1 MIEQVADA
9 VKISELKNRVLYLL
23 FAFAIFVFATR
34 LSVPGINLKVWQ
46 NLLSKGAIF
55 SFIGLLTGGA
65 LNHFAVVA
73 MGITPYINASIMMQL
88 LTIIIPQWE
97 ELQKEGGEMGRKQI
111 ALYTRLLTIVLSIFE
126 ASMMT
131 YTAWR
136 YGAFSHP
143 TIWSFAATVLVLTAG
158 TAFLL
163 WLGEMMTDK
172 GIGNGISLLIFA
184 GIVLQ
189 FPYYVSA
196 TWGIT
201 SKFLHSEGAY
211 VLLKLLAFIA
221 VTVILIALIVAFTL
235 GIRKVPVQYAKR
247 VVGRRVMGGQSTYIP
262 VKVDN
267 GGVIAIIFAISL
279 LFFPMTV
286 LNFLSKSAK
295 QSAFVLWLQNHL
307 SPQSWVFNLIYALL
321 VIGFTY
327 FYAYITFNI
336 KDVTDNLKKYGG
348 FIPGIRPGKPTSD
361 ALTRILNRVT
371 FIAALFLA
379 LIAVAPGWF
388 TYLFHVY
395 FYLGSTSLLIIVG
408 VVLDTIQ
415 QFEARMLMR
424 HYKGFLK

>member
-286 LNFLSKSAK
+286 LNFLS
-295 QSAFVLWLQNHL
+295 
-307 SPQSWVFNLIYALL
+307 
-321 VIGFTY
+321 
-327 FYAYITFNI
+327 
-336 KDVTDNLKKYGG
+336 
-348 FIPGIRPGKPTSD
+348 
-361 ALTRILNRVT
+361 
-371 FIAALFLA
+371 
-379 LIAVAPGWF
+379 
-388 TYLFHVY
+388 
-395 FYLGSTSLLIIVG
+395 
-408 VVLDTIQ
+408 
-415 QFEARMLMR
+415 
-424 HYKGFLK
+424 

>member
-1 MIEQVADA
+1 MIEQLADT
-9 VKISELKNRVLYLL
+9 VRISELKNRVLYLL
-23 FAFAIFVFATR
+23 FAFFIFVFATR
-34 LSVPGINLKVWQ
+34 LSVPGINLKIWQ
-46 NLLSKGAIF
+46 NLLSQGAIF

-88 LTIIIPQWE
+88 LTVIIPQWE
-97 ELQKEGGEMGRKQI
+97 DLQKEGGEMGRKQI
-111 ALYTRLLTIVLSIFE
+111 ALYTRLLTIILSIFE

-131 YTAWR
+131 YTAWKYR
-136 YGAFSHP
+136 AISHP
-143 TIWSFAATVLVLTAG
+143 TILSFAAIVLVLTAG
-158 TAFLL
+158 SAFLL

-172 GIGNGISLLIFA
+172 GIGNGVSLLIFA
-184 GIVLQ
+184 GIILQ
-189 FPYYVSA
+189 FPYYVST

-201 SKFLHSEGAY
+201 MKLFHSEGAH
-211 VLLKLLAFIA
+211 VLLRLVLFIV
-221 VTVILIALIVAFTL
+221 VTIVLIALIVAFTL

-267 GGVIAIIFAISL
+267 GGVIAIIFAISV

-286 LNFLSKSAK
+286 INFLSKSEK
-295 QSAFVLWLQNHL
+295 QTGFVVWLHNHIN
-307 SPQSWVFNLIYALL
+307 PQSWTFNLLYAVL

-327 FYAYITFNI
+327 FYAYISFNVN
-336 KDVTDNLKKYGG
+336 DVTDNLKKYGG
-348 FIPGIRPGKPTSD
+348 FIPGIRPGKPTSE

-371 FIAALFLA
+371 FIAAIFLA

-415 QFEARMLMR
+415 QFEARLLMR
-424 HYKGFLK
+424 HYKGILK